1 MYEGAGSRNG
11 EEAVALVED
20 VQNASGQQVR
30 TGIQDLLSVI
40 VKNRARST
48 GICLVER
55 SRPEKCTVALCLPPE
70 TTSWLGVVPALRLW
84 GEFLVWCNNVDTDIF
99 SLCLRSLIQM

>member
-30 TGIQDLLSVI
+30 TGIQDLLSFVT
-40 VKNRARST
+40 KN
-48 GICLVER
+48 
-55 SRPEKCTVALCLPPE
+55 
-70 TTSWLGVVPALRLW
+70 
-84 GEFLVWCNNVDTDIF
+84 
-99 SLCLRSLIQM
+99 